1 MTELLAFLTI
11 TVLAVISPGADFAM
25 VSRNSLLY
33 SRRAGL
39 LTALGIGAGVTVH
52 VGYSILGVGVLV
64 RESLALFT
72 ALKLAG
78 AAYLVFLGLRMLLA
92 REDSVAE
99 EAGGAGVSSWAML
112 RSGFLTNAL
121 NPKTCLFV
129 VSLFMQVIDP
139 HTALPAQLGYGAFI
153 ALAHVA
159 WFGLVAC
166 FLSSPAVRGRLLR
179 FRRRIDQFFGALLVG
194 FGVLLG
200 AKSP

>member
-1 MTELLAFLTI
+1 
-11 TVLAVISPGADFAM
+11 
-25 VSRNSLLY
+25 
-33 SRRAGL
+33 
-39 LTALGIGAGVTVH
+39 
-52 VGYSILGVGVLV
+52 
-64 RESLALFT
+64 
-72 ALKLAG
+72 
-78 AAYLVFLGLRMLLA
+78 
-92 REDSVAE
+92 
-99 EAGGAGVSSWAML
+99 ML

-200 AKSP
+200 RKAHEHGPLMAACRL

>member
-78 AAYLVFLGLRMLLA
+78 AAYLV
-92 REDSVAE
+92 AE
-99 EAGGAGVSSWAML
+99 EAADGAGVSSWAML

>member
-1 MTELLAFLTI
+1 M
-11 TVLAVISPGADFAM
+11 
-25 VSRNSLLY
+25 
-33 SRRAGL
+33 
-39 LTALGIGAGVTVH
+39 
-52 VGYSILGVGVLV
+52 
-64 RESLALFT
+64 
-72 ALKLAG
+72 
-78 AAYLVFLGLRMLLA
+78 
-92 REDSVAE
+92 AE
-99 EAGGAGVSSWAML
+99 EAAGGAGVSSWAML

-121 NPKTCLFV
+121 DPKTCLFV

>member
-1 MTELLAFLTI
+1 TQREAALPILENL
-11 TVLAVISPGADFAM
+11 
-25 VSRNSLLY
+25 
-33 SRRAGL
+33 
-39 LTALGIGAGVTVH
+39 ALG
-52 VGYSILGVGVLV
+52 
-64 RESLALFT
+64 
-72 ALKLAG
+72 
-78 AAYLVFLGLRMLLA
+78 
-92 REDSVAE
+92 
-99 EAGGAGVSSWAML
+99 
-112 RSGFLTNAL
+112 N
-121 NPKTCLFV
+121 
-129 VSLFMQVIDP
+129 DP